1 MDRVEFVAEF
11 GRLYWDI
18 AAYDRAY
25 HIAEPGSED
34 RKHARNEMSG
44 LVDETLTWL
53 LDLYP
58 LDQEYEATLNYEHV
72 QQCFAMA
79 KHDIFM
85 QALLVIDALLIP
97 VLVMRHF
104 IGEMALNISIANVKS
119 FVVFCNRY
127 RDVIFLDSR
136 DRIRV

>member
-11 GRLYWDI
+11 GRRYWDI

-25 HIAEPGSED
+25 HIADPGSED
-34 RKHARNEMSG
+34 RKHARNEMSS

-58 LDQEYEATLNYEHV
+58 LDQKYKDNLTYEHI

-79 KHDIFM
+79 NHDIFM
-85 QALLVIDALLIP
+85 QALLVIDKPLIP
-97 VLVMRHF
+97 ILVMRHF
-104 IGEMALNISIANVKS
+104 IGVMALNISIANVKS
-119 FVVFCNRY
+119 FAAFCKRY
-127 RDVIFLDSR
+127 RDVIFLDPP
-136 DRIRV
+136 DRVRV